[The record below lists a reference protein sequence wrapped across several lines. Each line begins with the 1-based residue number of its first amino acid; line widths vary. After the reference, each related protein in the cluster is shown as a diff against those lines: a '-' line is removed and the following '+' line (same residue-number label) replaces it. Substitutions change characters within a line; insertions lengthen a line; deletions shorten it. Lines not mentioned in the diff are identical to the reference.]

1 MEQRTIDDGELRQW
15 IDEWGEESHDDIL
28 ASDDEADIANR
39 ILEHHTHGEYPDD
52 VDWNDAW
59 ESLRSIIE
67 PALEHVHGFFPDGAE
82 TLARYVREIDMGIDP
97 DTGEDLER
105 AAIEEPAFRTSFRI
119 RAMADADPEDEPALD
134 KVIQAAD
141 ADYRHDVISGGD
153 VARADWR
160 NAAAY
165 EWRRLM
171 LEPHAPTDP
180 VSDVSALAVIAVSMR
195 YAPDA
200 TDVLGPDL
208 PTMGGLRDII
218 GTPERDVPVDTLITD
233 LVGQWPDATPD
244 RDTLID
250 RDHAAW
256 RILSPIQ
263 QNAPAPVEGHI
274 YGLLGMMKFLDDEG
288 REGTGV
294 GRKAVLRAHAPRPS
308 MSGAECSCGE
318 RFATWEEYG
327 RHVDGLVSTP
337 PETREEAIEN
347 ALADHL
353 GDPYGRGDWD
363 GRLEPSVGDHGLFHC
378 GCGWKS
384 SVPDIGEWRRHMAD
398 AILAELAEVRERG

>member
-28 ASDDEADIANR
+28 PSDDEADIANR

-200 TDVLGPDL
+200 TRAMIATDVLGPDL

-244 RDTLID
+244 RDTLTD

-274 YGLLGMMKFLDDEG
+274 YGLLGMLDHVEYLG
-288 REGTGV
+288 RTGEDRTHARGTRAPLRPVRPLRVRCAGHDPRRGRVHRTDGTRGHRAGQRGV
-294 GRKAVLRAHAPRPS
+294 AMSGRDGIYRYSMAVPEDPGSIPDGSLTGTDLPGDAHA
-308 MSGAECSCGE
+308 SGA
-318 RFATWEEYG
+318 AT
-327 RHVDGLVSTP
+327 P
-337 PETREEAIEN
+337 TR
-347 ALADHL
+347 
-353 GDPYGRGDWD
+353 
-363 GRLEPSVGDHGLFHC
+363 
-378 GCGWKS
+378 
-384 SVPDIGEWRRHMAD
+384 
-398 AILAELAEVRERG
+398 

>member
-28 ASDDEADIANR
+28 PSDDEADIANR
-39 ILEHHTHGEYPDD
+39 ILEHHTRGEYAGD
-52 VDWNDAW
+52 VDWNGAW
-59 ESLRSIIE
+59 ESLRGIVG

-200 TDVLGPDL
+200 TRAMIATDVLGPDM

-218 GTPERDVPVDTLITD
+218 GTPEQDVPVDTLITD

-244 RDTLID
+244 GDTLTD

-263 QNAPAPVEGHI
+263 QNAPGP
-274 YGLLGMMKFLDDEG
+274 G
-288 REGTGV
+288 R
-294 GRKAVLRAHAPRPS
+294 RPHLRPARHARPRRIP
-308 MSGAECSCGE
+308 
-318 RFATWEEYG
+318 RT
-327 RHVDGLVSTP
+327 
-337 PETREEAIEN
+337 
-347 ALADHL
+347 
-353 GDPYGRGDWD
+353 D
-363 GRLEPSVGDHGLFHC
+363 GRDRTHARGTRAPLRPVRPLRVRCAGHGPRRGRVHRTGGTRGHRAGQGDDTMNDRFGSTARDFGLATVC
-378 GCGWKS
+378 WTGS
-384 SVPDIGEWRRHMAD
+384 
-398 AILAELAEVRERG
+398 

>member
-28 ASDDEADIANR
+28 PSDDEADIANR
-39 ILEHHTHGEYPDD
+39 ILEHHTRGEYPDD

-59 ESLRSIIE
+59 ESLRSIVG

-134 KVIQAAD
+134 KVIQA
-141 ADYRHDVISGGD
+141 
-153 VARADWR
+153 
-160 NAAAY
+160 
-165 EWRRLM
+165 
-171 LEPHAPTDP
+171 
-180 VSDVSALAVIAVSMR
+180 
-195 YAPDA
+195 
-200 TDVLGPDL
+200 
-208 PTMGGLRDII
+208 
-218 GTPERDVPVDTLITD
+218 
-233 LVGQWPDATPD
+233 
-244 RDTLID
+244 
-250 RDHAAW
+250 
-256 RILSPIQ
+256 
-263 QNAPAPVEGHI
+263 
-274 YGLLGMMKFLDDEG
+274 
-288 REGTGV
+288 
-294 GRKAVLRAHAPRPS
+294 
-308 MSGAECSCGE
+308 
-318 RFATWEEYG
+318 
-327 RHVDGLVSTP
+327 
-337 PETREEAIEN
+337 IEN

-353 GDPYGRGDWD
+353 GDPYGRDDWD
-363 GRLEPSVGDHGLFHC
+363 GHLEPNVGDHGLFHC

>member
-28 ASDDEADIANR
+28 PSDVEADIANR
-39 ILEHHTHGEYPDD
+39 ILEHHTRGEYAGD
-52 VDWNDAW
+52 VDWNGAW
-59 ESLRSIIE
+59 ESLRGIVG

-200 TDVLGPDL
+200 TRAMIATDVLGPDM

-218 GTPERDVPVDTLITD
+218 GTPEQDVPVDTLITD

-244 RDTLID
+244 GDTLTD

-256 RILSPIQ
+256 RILS
-263 QNAPAPVEGHI
+263 
-274 YGLLGMMKFLDDEG
+274 
-288 REGTGV
+288 
-294 GRKAVLRAHAPRPS
+294 LRSSRTPRPRS
-308 MSGAECSCGE
+308 KATSTACSACSTTSNTSDGRARPDACTRNARSASTRPTASRPLCWTRPPPRTGPPDWRNSRTSRRTGGRYDERPVRLHGE
-318 RFATWEEYG
+318 RLRRRHRHAGG
-327 RHVDGLVSTP
+327 RHARGRP
-337 PETREEAIEN
+337 G
-347 ALADHL
+347 ALL
-353 GDPYGRGDWD
+353 RSGPGPYRV
-363 GRLEPSVGDHGLFHC
+363 RLP
-378 GCGWKS
+378 
-384 SVPDIGEWRRHMAD
+384 R
-398 AILAELAEVRERG
+398 